1 MKLIKMFLWG
11 VAVFLL
17 ATGCSTD
24 GLNADNNND
33 TSLDQVVVDLAQTS
47 GQLASGTSFE
57 IVGSSS
63 DSTAAINCQPGPH
76 GRRGNG
82 RHNGILDGLSLLAPT
97 DELVAIVD
105 AESAS
110 DFRGLRI
117 SKSGGAT
124 ITNYNASGET
134 VNMPLS
140 TMDGPQGCS
149 FSGHQFPVYDS
160 LLTTI
165 AKTVIDFGSG
175 VTFRRDTVS
184 ITRSG
189 KIVITRSVSGAT
201 KTEVTT
207 FDNYKVNGIG
217 IAGTKT
223 RISTFDSST
232 GSGTSTTSVADGKI
246 TLADG
251 TVTTWT
257 SDKSRVSDITL
268 DETTLR
274 PTSGTITT
282 TVDAKVITSDG
293 TVIYSHKTNAPL
305 IENVACENRR
315 RGPVSG
321 NLETVYRADTV
332 QIDFGD
338 GTCSNKTITITYNG
352 VTSTKTIGE

>member
-1 MKLIKMFLWG
+1 MNLIKMFLWC
-11 VAVFLL
+11 VAIFLL
-17 ATGCSTD
+17 AAGCSTD
-24 GLNADNNND
+24 GLNSDSNND
-33 TSLDQVVVDLAQTS
+33 TSLDQTVVDLAQTS

-63 DSTAAINCQPGPH
+63 DSAAAINCRPGPN

-97 DELVAIVD
+97 DELLAIVD

-124 ITNYNASGET
+124 ITNYNAAGET
-134 VNMPLS
+134 VSLPIS
-140 TMDGPQGCS
+140 ATDGPQGCS

-160 LLTTI
+160 LLATI

-175 VTFRRDTVS
+175 VTFRRDTVK

-223 RISTFDSST
+223 RVSTFDSST

-251 TVTTWT
+251 TVATWT
-257 SDKSRVSDITL
+257 SEKSRVSDITL
-268 DETTLR
+268 DETTLK

-282 TVDAKVITSDG
+282 TVDAKVVTTDG

-305 IENVACENRR
+305 VENVACGNRR

-321 NLETVYRADTV
+321 KLETVYRTDTV
-332 QIDFGD
+332 QVDFGD
-338 GTCSNKTITITYNG
+338 GTCTNKTITITFNG